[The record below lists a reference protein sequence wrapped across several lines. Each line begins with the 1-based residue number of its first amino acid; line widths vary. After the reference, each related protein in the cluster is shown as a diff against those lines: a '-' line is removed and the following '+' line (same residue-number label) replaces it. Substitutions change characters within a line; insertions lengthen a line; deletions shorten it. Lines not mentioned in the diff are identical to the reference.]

1 MMGARRKPRPYLFV
15 FKGFFCPVDGA
26 GGALASSA
34 HQNNRGFFVL
44 RFFQALMPREEKFFG
59 LFNDH
64 ARTLV
69 EGAVALRDL
78 LEGGPGVAAACARIV
93 AHENQADA
101 IARDVLLSV
110 RRSFITPFD
119 RGDIKDL
126 INQLDD
132 SIDQMQK
139 TAKAITLFEVTSF
152 DLHMRQMAD
161 IILRCAELTVEAV
174 GLLGSVR
181 ENSGRINAIT
191 EEITRLEEQADEL
204 NDQGI
209 KALFLAHRDGNAM
222 AFIIGNEIYDH
233 LEKVVDRFED
243 VANRISGIVIEQV

>member
-1 MMGARRKPRPYLFV
+1 M
-15 FKGFFCPVDGA
+15 
-26 GGALASSA
+26 
-34 HQNNRGFFVL
+34 VL
-44 RFFQALMPREEKFFG
+44 QFFQALLPREEKFFEQ
-59 LFNDH
+59 FNDH

-69 EGAVALRDL
+69 DGAVALRDL
-78 LEGGPGVAAACARIV
+78 LEGGAGVAAACARIV
-93 AHENQADA
+93 HHEDKADA
-101 IARDVLLSV
+101 IARAMLVGI

-119 RGDIKDL
+119 RGDMKEL

-132 SIDQMQK
+132 SIDQMKK

-152 DLHMRQMAD
+152 ELPMRQMAD

-174 GLLGSVR
+174 GLLGALRDNVT
-181 ENSGRINAIT
+181 RINTIA

-209 KALFLAHRDGNAM
+209 KALYLKHKGGDAM
-222 AFIIGNEIYDH
+222 GFIVGAEIYDH

-243 VANRISGIVIEQV
+243 VAIRISGIVIEQV

>member
-1 MMGARRKPRPYLFV
+1 
-15 FKGFFCPVDGA
+15 
-26 GGALASSA
+26 
-34 HQNNRGFFVL
+34 VL
-44 RFFQALMPREEKFFG
+44 RFFQAMMPREEKFFG
-59 LFNDH
+59 HFNDH

-69 EGAVALRDL
+69 DGAVALRDL
-78 LEGGPGVAAACARIV
+78 LEGGPNVTAACNRIFE
-93 AHENQADA
+93 HEDKADA
-101 IARDVLLSV
+101 IAREVLLSV

-119 RGDIKDL
+119 RSDIKDL

-132 SIDQMQK
+132 SIDQMKK
-139 TAKAITLFEVTSF
+139 TAKAITLFEVTKF
-152 DLHMRQMAD
+152 ELHQRQMAD

-174 GLLGSVR
+174 ALLGSLR

-209 KALFLAHRDGNAM
+209 KALFLNSRNGNAM
-222 AFIIGNEIYDH
+222 DFIIGNEIYDH